1 MSTVGLSQTT
11 SQQQVLAP
19 QMRQSLE
26 VLQVTSTE
34 LMQIVNQ
41 VLDVNP
47 TIELEGKDQ
56 SLDEMNADEVPQS
69 GEVSPT
75 EDDWREDFIMEQG
88 ASEMSRQSEE
98 TRDFLY
104 NSIVA
109 PESLQSH
116 LTEQLMVSG
125 ASTHLKEVALFMIGA
140 INDQG
145 FLDQG
150 LTDIVSQC
158 GCTLD
163 DAKDAK
169 SLIQTF
175 TPDGVGAEDLQE
187 CLMLQLE
194 KQGKVGTLEHSI
206 VGECLPLLAKRKF
219 VEIAKRFG
227 ADLEATQEAVEEIK
241 RLNPHP
247 GLEFAASGQVL
258 VEPDVVVER
267 NDEGEIEISLT
278 NANIPALKISEDYK
292 SMLPTL
298 TSDAKAKVF
307 VKNSIR
313 DGRFLIKAIAQR
325 QETILKITKEIL
337 TIQDGFLDKGSSALK
352 PMTMNEVAEKIE
364 VHPTTVSRAV
374 AGKYLKSPQGIT
386 ELRSFFSTGYQA
398 DGGEVVSNASVKN
411 TIAKLV
417 EAESKQKPLSDAAIE
432 KKLKESGLN
441 VARRTVA
448 KYREQ
453 LGILPSY
460 LRKEI

>member
-1 MSTVGLSQTT
+1 MGAVGLHQTT
-11 SQQQVLAP
+11 SQQQILAP

-26 VLQVTSTE
+26 VLQATSAE

-47 TIELEGKDQ
+47 TLELEGKDQ
-56 SLDEMNADEVPQS
+56 SLDEMTEENSPQS
-69 GEVSPT
+69 GEVTPT
-75 EDDWREDFIMEQG
+75 EDDWREDFIMGQG
-88 ASEMSRQSEE
+88 GSEASSEDE
-98 TRDFLY
+98 SVRDFLY

-125 ASTHLKEVALFMIGA
+125 VDMRLKEIGLFLIGA

-145 FLDQG
+145 FLDQN
-150 LTDIVSQC
+150 LANIAEQC
-158 GCTLD
+158 GCSMD
-163 DAKDAK
+163 EAQDAKT
-169 SLIQTF
+169 LIQTF
-175 TPDGVGAEDLQE
+175 TPDGVASADLQE
-187 CLMLQLE
+187 CLMVQLE
-194 KQGKVGTLEHSI
+194 KQGKVGSLEHSI

-219 VEIAKRFG
+219 TDIAKYLG
-227 ADLEATQEAVEEIK
+227 VDIEVIQETVEEIK

-258 VEPDVVVER
+258 VQPDVIAER
-267 NDEGEIEISLT
+267 NEEGEIEISLT
-278 NANIPALKISEDYK
+278 QANIPALKISEEYK
-292 SMLPTL
+292 SILPTL

-307 VKNSIR
+307 VKNSMR

-325 QETILKITKEIL
+325 QETVLKITKEIL
-337 TIQDGFLDKGSSALK
+337 MIQDGFFDEGNSSLK

-374 AGKYLKSPQGIT
+374 AGKYLKSPQGLT
-386 ELRSFFSTGYQA
+386 ELRSFFSTGYQSN
-398 DGGEVVSNASVKN
+398 GGAEVSNTSVKGM
-411 TIAKLV
+411 IAKLV
-417 EAESKQKPLSDAAIE
+417 EAESKQKPLSDASIE
-432 KKLKESGLN
+432 KKLAESGLK

-453 LGILPSY
+453 LGVLPSY
-460 LRKEI
+460 LRKNV